1 MEVMMDY
8 TIAVNVLW
16 DLATGV
22 FVGLLAYGGW
32 LCLEHRSAAN
42 ENKKHS
48 PDSASKGVELS
59 S

>member
-1 MEVMMDY
+1 MDY

-42 ENKKHS
+42 ENEKRS